1 MLEGSERVP
10 DPLYQ
15 NVADFFRTLAHP
27 VRIRVLELLGEGPR
41 VVRDLLGEVG
51 VGASNLSQQ
60 LAVLRRAGIVRKLPD
75 GRYCLAGPDTLELM
89 RVTRGLLAHFLA
101 GQYELLEALR
111 EEAES
116 MEDAT
121 SAAVAR

>member
-1 MLEGSERVP
+1 MP

-15 NVADFFRTLAHP
+15 SMADFFRTLAHP
-27 VRIRVLELLGEGPR
+27 VRIRLLELLGEGPR
-41 VVRDLLGEVG
+41 VVRDLLDDVG
-51 VGASNLSQQ
+51 VGASSLSQQ

-89 RVTRGLLAHFLA
+89 HVTRGLLVHHLA
-101 GQYELLEALR
+101 SQRELLEALR

-116 MEDAT
+116 VKDAA
-121 SAAVAR
+121 SAAVGR